1 MKIYHSLKLFT
12 FTYTDDQKCKNS
24 DFTASRLSVFLYI
37 HKYANSW
44 LLTQQHKTKSL
55 NFHHKQIS
63 LTPIP
68 LPHYPPKILTLT
80 YILQFYTFHNNI
92 IKKERSVL
100 TAVQRKI
107 CRIGHFCPQLSTEYL
122 AIYFYTMA
130 SCIWIHT
137 PYSTSGSIGLY
148 NNQFNW
154 TYPTPRKSNSLRQII
169 FSCNNTLS
177 TLTYT
182 YDPITKSHYKI
193 CLVCPQKLLQIKNF
207 RSQYET
213 LVRTLHLGEPDWT
226 WLTRLVSAEYS
237 SPTKSSALYTKM
249 QLLITCCHLSENFPA
264 LQSCEQSPVTA
275 CCKVC
280 YLTEYPGQ
288 RWKRIVA
295 LYEPRWSSVVR
306 ARSHVSRGW
315 AMV

>member
-130 SCIWIHT
+130 SCI
-137 PYSTSGSIGLY
+137 
-148 NNQFNW
+148 
-154 TYPTPRKSNSLRQII
+154 
-169 FSCNNTLS
+169 
-177 TLTYT
+177 
-182 YDPITKSHYKI
+182 
-193 CLVCPQKLLQIKNF
+193 
-207 RSQYET
+207 
-213 LVRTLHLGEPDWT
+213 
-226 WLTRLVSAEYS
+226 
-237 SPTKSSALYTKM
+237 
-249 QLLITCCHLSENFPA
+249 
-264 LQSCEQSPVTA
+264 
-275 CCKVC
+275 
-280 YLTEYPGQ
+280 
-288 RWKRIVA
+288 
-295 LYEPRWSSVVR
+295 
-306 ARSHVSRGW
+306 
-315 AMV
+315 